1 MPDIMPHITPSRVAA
16 LAAAAAAVAASAS
29 ALIALYVSM
38 VAVAILLGAAFAAYL
53 AMVDEPGEWAAFEL
67 GACAISALLT
77 LAGTSLRF
85 PAVVSASSPSA
96 AVKLAWL
103 AFAVSAAAAVTS
115 LAREH
120 GRDLWSLRDA
130 GAARLT
136 RRT

>member
-1 MPDIMPHITPSRVAA
+1 MPDVVPHITPARVAA
-16 LAAAAAAVAASAS
+16 LAAAAAALAASAS

-67 GACAISALLT
+67 GACAVAALLT

-103 AFAVSAAAAVTS
+103 AFAVAATAAAAS
-115 LAREH
+115 LARDHARE
-120 GRDLWSLRDA
+120 LWGLRDA
-130 GAARLT
+130 GAARLS